1 VARSMIQVKGI
12 KEFQAALRDMDRD
25 LPKKLR
31 VAMNTAGE
39 LVVGYARPRV
49 PSRSGR
55 ARGSLRVRSTQREAR
70 VAAGGARVAYYPW
83 LDFGGRVG
91 PARSVRRPFL
101 TEGRYVYPG
110 LRANR
115 DEIQAEL
122 ERALTEL
129 ARGAGLEVT

>member
-1 VARSMIQVKGI
+1 MARSMIEIKGI
-12 KEFQAALRDMDRD
+12 KEFQAALRAMDRD
-25 LPKKLR
+25 LPKQLR
-31 VAMNTAGE
+31 VAFNAAAE

-55 ARGSLRVRSTQREAR
+55 ARGSIRVRSSQREAR
-70 VAAGGARVAYYPW
+70 VAAGGARVPYYPW

-91 PARSVRRPFL
+91 PGRSVRRPFL

-115 DEIQAEL
+115 DEIQAEM

-129 ARGAGLEVT
+129 ARGAGLEVS